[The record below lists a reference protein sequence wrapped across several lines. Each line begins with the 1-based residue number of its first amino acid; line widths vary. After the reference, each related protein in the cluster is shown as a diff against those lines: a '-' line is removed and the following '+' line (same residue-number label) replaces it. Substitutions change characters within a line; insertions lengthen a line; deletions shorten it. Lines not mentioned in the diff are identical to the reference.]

1 MESVLMTIPPAF
13 CANSS
18 ARADLPLAVGPAIST
33 ALLKPNEF
41 ACMSLVAT
49 LICNPANPAL
59 DTTIVDGALAV
70 LPRPARRNGCSTKW
84 QSTFPSTIRSRA
96 RTTSRR
102 SKPACKRRA
111 AISRSTLSCSLSAVR
126 RKKLFLADMDS
137 TMIGQECIDE
147 LADFAGL
154 KAHVAAITE
163 RAMRGEIEF
172 EPALRERVALLKDLP
187 VSVVDEV
194 LAKRITPTPGGREL
208 VMTMRANGAYTCLI
222 SGGFT
227 LFTHAV
233 AAKIGFQE
241 NRANE
246 LGSRRQVHRRS
257 GRADPRPR
265 HQAGNADRASR
276 ILRPRRNRHAGDRR
290 RRQRSRHDPGG
301 GLGVAYHAKP
311 AVAAAAAARIDYG
324 DLTALLVCAGLSARR
339 VRGLIEIGLLL
350 TPAT

>member
-1 MESVLMTIPPAF
+1 MESALMTTPPNF
-13 CANSS
+13 CARSN
-18 ARADLPLAVGPAIST
+18 AKADLPLAVGPAIST
-33 ALLKPNEF
+33 ALRTPDDP

-59 DTTIVDGALAV
+59 DSTIVDGALAV
-70 LPRPARRNGCSTKW
+70 LPSPGQARWLFDEVAVDIPFDTEVKSPDDIKAIETRLQAARGDLPIDIVVQPAAT
-84 QSTFPSTIRSRA
+84 
-96 RTTSRR
+96 
-102 SKPACKRRA
+102 
-111 AISRSTLSCSLSAVR
+111 R

-154 KAHVAAITE
+154 KAHVAGITE

-172 EPALRERVALLKDLP
+172 EPALRERVALLKGLP

-208 VMTMRANGAYTCLI
+208 VATMRAHGAYTCLI

-227 LFTHAV
+227 LFANAV
-233 AAKIGFQE
+233 ADLIGFQE

-246 LGSRRQVHRRS
+246 LMVENGKLTGEVREPIL
-257 GRADPRPR
+257 GRAMKLATLVELLDSF
-265 HQAGNADRASR
+265 DLDD
-276 ILRPRRNRHAGDRR
+276 IDTLVVGDGAN
-290 RRQRSRHDPGG
+290 DLEMIKAA

-311 AVAAAAAARIDYG
+311 AVAAAAAARIDHG
-324 DLTALLVCAGLSARR
+324 DLTALLYAQGYRR
-339 VRGLIEIGLLL
+339 DEFVGG
-350 TPAT
+350 